1 MKYFENDINYQKFER
16 VVKSWEGTPYRHLTI
31 VKKRGADC
39 ALFIMEVLKE
49 CRFIDDYKYEYYP
62 KDWHYHTNEE
72 YILDMFLAKAKDNIR
87 SGLNIE
93 VYKYGEVDL
102 FRGDILSFK
111 LTSRNIS
118 NHVAFYLQS
127 NELVHSLER
136 IGVHRIELINF
147 FKERI
152 TNIHRIM
159 EI

>member
-1 MKYFENDINYQKFER
+1 
-16 VVKSWEGTPYRHLTI
+16 
-31 VKKRGADC
+31 
-39 ALFIMEVLKE
+39 
-49 CRFIDDYKYEYYP
+49 
-62 KDWHYHTNEE
+62 
-72 YILDMFLAKAKDNIR
+72 MFLAKAKDNIR